1 MLFKHDQKHDV
12 MLPQEVTSPPWL
24 GGSKSKG
31 MWHVGCGQNIST
43 RSGTVSTKALQ
54 SSQIHPDD
62 KLHKAFLKITARRIS
77 SLTL

>member
-31 MWHVGCGQNIST
+31 HVACGMWP
-43 RSGTVSTKALQ
+43 KY
-54 SSQIHPDD
+54 
-62 KLHKAFLKITARRIS
+62 
-77 SLTL
+77 